1 MTTTLAPTEVGYGL
15 YDADEHYY
23 EPTDAV
29 TRHLA
34 RQFRHVFR
42 WVDMGGRQTLIINN
56 RLLTLIPNPTYDPV
70 GRPGSLSDYFRAQNH
85 DGRSLKEIMGEVQRI
100 QPEYHSSDARVA
112 AMDAQGVEFSWILPS
127 LGLGLEEML
136 KDTPDALYGVFRSYN
151 QWLQE
156 DWGFATERYQTAPL
170 VSLVDPTEAE
180 VQLAEL
186 IEAGARLV
194 VLRPAPVSGPGISR
208 SVADPLHDRVFS
220 MAAEAGVVVSF
231 HAAESGYGKYAAD
244 WGENAN
250 FGGVKS
256 SPFEEILSV
265 HIERPIFDTIAA
277 CIGHGLFDRV
287 PDLRIATVE
296 LGAGWVPELLRR
308 LRVTYGKMPQA
319 FGRDPID
326 AFHEHVWVTPF
337 YEDNVAE
344 LCDTIG
350 TDRVLFGS
358 DWPHPEGV
366 AQPAEWVSEVSVLDD
381 ADRRK
386 VMRDNLKDLSGR

>member
-1 MTTTLAPTEVGYGL
+1 MTTTLETTGVGYGL

-23 EPTDAV
+23 EPGDAV

-34 RQFRHVFR
+34 REFRHAFR
-42 WVDMGGRQTLIINN
+42 WVDMGGRKTLIINN
-56 RLLTLIPNPTYDPV
+56 KLLTLIPNPTYDPV
-70 GRPGSLSDYFRAQNH
+70 GRPGSLVDYFRAQNH
-85 DGRSLKEIMGEVQRI
+85 DGRSLKEIMGEAQRI
-100 QPEYHSSDARVA
+100 QPEYHSSDARIE
-112 AMDAQGVEFSWILPS
+112 AMDAQGIEFSWILPS

-136 KDTPDALYGVFRSYN
+136 KDTPDALYGVFRAYN
-151 QWLQE
+151 QWLAE
-156 DWGFATERYQTAPL
+156 DWGYDTDRYQTAPML
-170 VSLVDPTEAE
+170 SLVDAAAAEAE
-180 VQLAEL
+180 LTRV
-186 IEAGARLV
+186 IDAGARLV
-194 VLRPAPVSGPGISR
+194 VLRPAPVSGPGFSR

-244 WGENAN
+244 WGEGAA
-250 FGGVKS
+250 FGGHKT

-265 HIERPIFDTIAA
+265 HIERPTFDTIAA
-277 CIGHGLFDRV
+277 CIAHGLFDRV
-287 PDLRIATVE
+287 PSLRVATLE

-344 LCDTIG
+344 LCDAIG
-350 TDRVLFGS
+350 TDHVLFGS

-366 AQPAEWVSEVSVLDD
+366 ARPAEWVSEVAALDGD
-381 ADRRK
+381 DRRK
-386 VMRDNLKDLSGR
+386 VMRDNLRMLVGR